1 MKKKILISTGGSGGH
16 VIPATVFYEHLK
28 DKFDVFLST
37 DKRGSKFINLQK
49 YEIKII
55 NTPKLISNLF
65 LLPIN
70 LFLIGVLSI
79 KSIFYLKEKK
89 IDFLIST
96 GGYMSLP
103 LCVAAKILKI
113 KIYLYEP
120 NMILGRA
127 NSFFLKFSEKIF
139 CYSKNIKNF
148 EQRNMKKIIEISPLL
163 RKEFYYSNKN
173 KIINDKINILI
184 IGGSQGA
191 VFFDTEIRDAII
203 TLSKKYKLK
212 IYQQTKK
219 SNFQNLKELYSNNNI
234 ESELFEFTENLYKFI
249 DINFC
254 ITRAGASTLSELN
267 FLRIPY
273 LAIPYPLAKDDHQY
287 YNAIF
292 YKNKNF
298 CWILRQNDL
307 DQNKII
313 NNLLNIIENKD
324 DYLSKKKSMENF
336 SYQNTWNDVNQKLI
350 KTINENRIS
359 KN

>member
-103 LCVAAKILKI
+103 LCIAAKILKI

-127 NSFFLKFSEKIF
+127 NSFF
-139 CYSKNIKNF
+139 F
-148 EQRNMKKIIEISPLL
+148 EI
-163 RKEFYYSNKN
+163 
-173 KIINDKINILI
+173 
-184 IGGSQGA
+184 
-191 VFFDTEIRDAII
+191 
-203 TLSKKYKLK
+203 
-212 IYQQTKK
+212 
-219 SNFQNLKELYSNNNI
+219 
-234 ESELFEFTENLYKFI
+234 
-249 DINFC
+249 
-254 ITRAGASTLSELN
+254 
-267 FLRIPY
+267 
-273 LAIPYPLAKDDHQY
+273 
-287 YNAIF
+287 
-292 YKNKNF
+292 
-298 CWILRQNDL
+298 
-307 DQNKII
+307 
-313 NNLLNIIENKD
+313 
-324 DYLSKKKSMENF
+324 
-336 SYQNTWNDVNQKLI
+336 
-350 KTINENRIS
+350 
-359 KN
+359 

>member
-16 VIPATVFYEHLK
+16 VIPATIFYEHLK
-28 DKFDVFLST
+28 DKFDVFIST
-37 DKRGSKFINLQK
+37 DERGSKFINLQK
-49 YEIKII
+49 YKIKII

-65 LLPIN
+65 LLPLN
-70 LFLIGVLSI
+70 LFLIGILSI

-103 LCVAAKILKI
+103 LCIAAKILKI

-139 CYSKNIKNF
+139 CYSKDIKNF
-148 EQRNMKKIIEISPLL
+148 NQENIKKIVEINPLL
-163 RKEFYYSNKN
+163 RKEFYYLNKNKN
-173 KIINDKINILI
+173 KIINDKINVLI

-191 VFFDTEIRDAII
+191 RFFETEIRNAII

-212 IYQQTKK
+212 VFQQTSS
-219 SNFQNLKELYSNNNI
+219 SNFKNLKELYSVNNI
-234 ESELFEFTENLYKFI
+234 ENELFEFSENLSQFI

-254 ITRAGASTLSELN
+254 ITRAGASTLSELT
-267 FLRIPY
+267 FLKIPY

-287 YNAIF
+287 HNAIF
-292 YKNKNF
+292 YKNKNC
-298 CWILRQNDL
+298 CWVLKQGDL
-307 DQNKII
+307 DKNIII
-313 NNLLNIIENKD
+313 NNLLNIVENKE
-324 DYLSKKKSMENF
+324 DYLTKKKNMENF
-336 SYQNTWNDVNQKLI
+336 SYQNTWNDINQKLI
-350 KTINENRIS
+350 KTINEN
-359 KN
+359 

>member
-16 VIPATVFYEHLK
+16 VIPATIFYEHLK
-28 DKFDVFLST
+28 DKFDVFIST
-37 DKRGSKFINLQK
+37 DERGSKFINLQK
-49 YEIKII
+49 YKIKII

-65 LLPIN
+65 LLPLN
-70 LFLIGVLSI
+70 LFLIGILSI

-103 LCVAAKILKI
+103 LCIAAKILKI

-139 CYSKNIKNF
+139 CYSKDIKNF
-148 EQRNMKKIIEISPLL
+148 NQENIKKIVEINPLL
-163 RKEFYYSNKN
+163 RKEFYYLNKNKN
-173 KIINDKINILI
+173 KIINDKINVLI

-191 VFFDTEIRDAII
+191 RFFETEIRNAII

-212 IYQQTKK
+212 VFQQTSS
-219 SNFQNLKELYSNNNI
+219 SNFKNLKELYSVNNI
-234 ESELFEFTENLYKFI
+234 ENELFEFSENLSQFI

-254 ITRAGASTLSELN
+254 ITRAGASTLSELT
-267 FLRIPY
+267 FLKIPY

-287 YNAIF
+287 HNAIF
-292 YKNKNF
+292 YKNKNC
-298 CWILRQNDL
+298 CWVLKQGDL
-307 DQNKII
+307 DKNIII
-313 NNLLNIIENKD
+313 NNLLNIVENKE
-324 DYLSKKKSMENF
+324 DYLTKKKNMENF
-336 SYQNTWNDVNQKLI
+336 SYQNTWNDINQKLI
-350 KTINENRIS
+350 SLINEN
-359 KN
+359 